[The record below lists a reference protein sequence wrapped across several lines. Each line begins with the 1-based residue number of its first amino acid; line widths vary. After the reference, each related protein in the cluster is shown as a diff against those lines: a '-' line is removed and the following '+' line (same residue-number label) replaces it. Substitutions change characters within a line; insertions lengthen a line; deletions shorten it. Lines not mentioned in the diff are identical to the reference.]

1 MSKSKDTLLSW
12 KQQTST
18 RCCQDSLP
26 ILPPPAHRT
35 LHSDGPRPASGR
47 SSRKRPS
54 GADKR
59 AEPGTGLAVQ
69 RAVRPATASL
79 THGFSRRTGPT
90 APLWAGSPMSP
101 AQACA
106 LKGSPQRGGSGP
118 SASVSPWPAFTPL
131 ETLERSRLCVHSG
144 RPCASVWPVCTSV
157 SISAKCD

>member
-26 ILPPPAHRT
+26 ILPASPAHR
-35 LHSDGPRPASGR
+35 
-47 SSRKRPS
+47 
-54 GADKR
+54 GAVKR
-59 AEPGTGLAVQ
+59 AEPGTGLVLQ

-90 APLWAGSPMSP
+90 APLWADSPMSP